1 MEAQAPDPRL
11 LMTTVDNKK
20 LYDKLIKEMIEDKIK
35 YDDELA
41 DKTNVKTEDDIL
53 DLDEEI

>member
-1 MEAQAPDPRL
+1 
-11 LMTTVDNKK
+11 
-20 LYDKLIKEMIEDKIK
+20 MIEDKIK

-53 DLDEEI
+53 DLDLDEEI